1 MTAQSRRTVLVAL
14 ASNSIITVAK
24 IAAGVL
30 SGSTAMLAEG
40 AHSVADTANELFLLR
55 SLQRSKKP
63 ADDTH
68 PFGYGKERFFWSLL
82 AAVGIFVSGAVFS
95 LYEGITG
102 LISGERAGGSP
113 LVSYVVL
120 AIAFLTEGTS
130 WLTAVRQLHGESRSA
145 NRTFVEHVKRSSDS
159 TVKTV
164 ISEDS
169 AALVGLVLAGGGIAL
184 RQITGAPQWDA
195 GAAVAIGLLL
205 TYVAFRLG
213 HDTKELLIGEAAD
226 PELRAQLWRE
236 LVAFPEVDAVVELLT
251 MKLGPTDL
259 LVAVRLDLAGGLD
272 SDTVETV
279 SARIDAQLQDRYPDV
294 THVFLD
300 ATRASGGQRSRSE
313 RIANG

>member
-1 MTAQSRRTVLVAL
+1 MAEQSRRTVLVAL
-14 ASNSIITVAK
+14 ASNTVIAVAK
-24 IAAGVL
+24 IVAGL
-30 SGSTAMLAEG
+30 LGASTAMLAEG

-63 ADDTH
+63 PDSAH

-95 LYEGITG
+95 LYQGITA
-102 LISGERAGGSP
+102 LISGGHPGGSP
-113 LVSYVVL
+113 LLSYVVL
-120 AIAFLTEGTS
+120 AIGFGTEGSS
-130 WLTAVRQLHGESRSA
+130 WLVAVRQFRKESMSA
-145 NRTFVEHVKRSSDS
+145 NRTFMEHVKRSSDS

-169 AALVGLVLAGGGIAL
+169 AALVGLVLAGAGVAL
-184 RQITGAPQWDA
+184 RQVTGAPQWDA

-226 PELRAQLWRE
+226 PELRAELWRE
-236 LVAFPEVDAVVELLT
+236 LAAFPEVDAVVELLT

-259 LVAVRLDLAGGLD
+259 LVAVRLDLAAGLD
-272 SDTVETV
+272 SDDVETV
-279 SARIDAQLQDRYPDV
+279 SARIDEQLQAHYPDV

-300 ATRASGGQRSRSE
+300 ATRASGGQRNRSE
-313 RIANG
+313 QIAKS